1 MKIRKILRYKKR
13 NLDKHFPYHHM
24 MKLKRGVPKL
34 LVVRKPI
41 LVYPVIHDLPANDRY
56 PLTPQGYKVKWNP
69 IDKI

>member
-41 LVYPVIHDLPANDRY
+41 LVYPVIHDLPAMIG
-56 PLTPQGYKVKWNP
+56 TPSPPKVIKLNG
-69 IDKI
+69 IL